1 MSSRLSCS
9 RAQELFSDEI
19 EGELHSLLAGE
30 LRVHLGECAEC
41 RELHAGVSEVIAAL
55 RATPVLEPAQDLA
68 ARAADAAL
76 RAGRRPPRSSSD
88 AGPWRAPRA
97 LRLAAAA
104 TLVALGAGL
113 LLAGPAAAPAR
124 AAERFAERSAG
135 VAAYLTERR
144 DRAIAGVRA
153 LRVVL
158 SAALEGR
165 VDRLSD
171 RIDDYK
177 RLLDERRAGDAR
189 ETPRPKEVNPAAP
202 GSVGRVEPGAE
213 DSRALEGA

>member
-1 MSSRLSCS
+1 MTATSCA

-19 EGELHSLLAGE
+19 EGTLHALLAGE
-30 LRVHLGECAEC
+30 LRAHLLECAEC
-41 RELHAGVSEVIAAL
+41 RELHAGVAEVIAAL

-76 RAGRRPPRSSSD
+76 RAGRRPPERRALE
-88 AGPWRAPRA
+88 AGLWHAPRA

-124 AAERFAERSAG
+124 AAERLAERGAG

-189 ETPRPKEVNPAAP
+189 ETPRPKEVNPAPP
-202 GSVGRVEPGAE
+202 GSVGRIEPGE